1 MFAIFENIMLLQ
13 LWKITEMFEA
23 HSYFPPECSL
33 GLSVIG
39 LVREISLSYH
49 HQKLLLLIQTLICQY
64 NNGCS
69 CFNCDTF
76 TLFGFNCTVKSQKGG
91 YLFMKM
97 PWSWRN
103 VHLLYW
109 SSRVVIFIK
118 SDSTQ
123 AISHLAVA
131 ACSAVRPFEKHFRQ
145 SILLI
150 LKSVMSLFE

>member
-1 MFAIFENIMLLQ
+1 MLLQ

-97 PWSWRN
+97 
-103 VHLLYW
+103 LLGPEEM
-109 SSRVVIFIK
+109 
-118 SDSTQ
+118 STYYTGL
-123 AISHLAVA
+123 HVL
-131 ACSAVRPFEKHFRQ
+131 
-145 SILLI
+145 
-150 LKSVMSLFE
+150 